1 MRLGRW
7 IWQQLQ
13 VCYISCGWGFL
24 LRFSLFSVTAVW
36 FFWFFMFSRGAFS
49 SCCLFGWHQ
58 VGKEHFGPSCSSS
71 PFCTSGAWLLMLCC
85 FKKNISWWW
94 KSQIGLFGVHSSVV
108 NCGIRKIVLCLNF
121 PILPSYRA
129 ALAAI
134 WQHFVVNSWLP
145 NNSVLFIFRLY
156 CYRISAMEEIGGR
169 FLALR
174 NAQFWQIW
182 RDFMP

>member
-1 MRLGRW
+1 MTVIDYYYYSRDTPRACTCEMAQVLKNGERYLQIIIKGLYPQAIDYGYKKDYTLFLILMRLGRW

-85 FKKNISWWW
+85 FKKK
-94 KSQIGLFGVHSSVV
+94 KS
-108 NCGIRKIVLCLNF
+108 
-121 PILPSYRA
+121 
-129 ALAAI
+129 
-134 WQHFVVNSWLP
+134 
-145 NNSVLFIFRLY
+145 
-156 CYRISAMEEIGGR
+156 
-169 FLALR
+169 
-174 NAQFWQIW
+174 
-182 RDFMP
+182 